1 MNNNINLQQKPSIT
15 VDGYTYYLPNPDRI
29 PQVLKDI
36 PRWVTWKAV
45 ANNGDKPRKVLY
57 DPNLLDQYGKSNDP
71 DTWSSFEK
79 ALTSF
84 EEGDRA
90 GIGFVLNN
98 DGLVGVDLDNCVDE
112 KGTISPEAIDFLKK
126 LQPSYCEYSPSRKG
140 LRALGYAE
148 PLTKGINGSFNT
160 LQVEMYSTG
169 RYLTI
174 TGDVIKDK
182 GIQKMPNFNSLA
194 NQIKPQQVV
203 AAIPAPNSN
212 QEFYVDTNRNNYL
225 FKFASKARNVISSEY
240 ILLQAILE
248 ENNRVCKPPL
258 TEHEIRATIL
268 KTVSNYEFLPKIS
281 LPNQDFQ
288 VNADGEVIQDIDCL
302 QFDIT
307 NLEMTKKG
315 QITNTNDNLYAALN
329 QLQLKY
335 DEFTQQIMLYDKN
348 EFRAIRETD
357 FFSLSIQLEKHGF
370 ATPSKTN
377 LADCVY
383 KVAHDQ
389 RFDSAIDW
397 ANSLKWDGIS
407 RIDHLF
413 SNYFG
418 VEQSHRE
425 MAYSQYFSTAMAGRL
440 LVPGIKADMVIVLI
454 GKEGMR
460 KSSAVNALA
469 PIQDTY
475 AELNFSDIHHKDSKM
490 LLNGKLIG
498 ELAELQGLRSKEAEM
513 IKAWVVRQVE
523 EYRPPFAKL
532 NVRIPRRCAFIGTSN
547 NDEFLSIG
555 ENNRRWLPLD
565 VVNQANIEALIAD
578 RNQIWAESIELFRKS
593 GVLFRD
599 AEKYQKEVN
608 DTYSVIDEILQ
619 EQIMNYLS
627 LNYQESYRIGEVCKA
642 IQDNPF
648 HKATKGEQMA
658 VARMLKHLGYDKK
671 RIGSARTMVWQK
683 AQK

>member
-1 MNNNINLQQKPSIT
+1 MNNNTNILSRQSVI
-15 VDGYTYYLPNPDRI
+15 VDGYTYYLPNVDKI
-29 PQVLKDI
+29 PKVLKEI

-71 DTWSSFEK
+71 DTWASFDK
-79 ALTSF
+79 AVTSF

-112 KGTISPEAIDFLKK
+112 HGTISPEAIDFLKK

-148 PLTKGINGSFNT
+148 PLTKGINGSYNT

-174 TGDVIKDK
+174 TGDVIKDQ

-194 NQIKPQQVV
+194 NQIKPQQVI
-203 AAIPAPNSN
+203 AAIPSPNSDI
-212 QEFYVDTNRNNYL
+212 EFYVDTNRNNYL
-225 FKFASKARNVISSEY
+225 FRFASKARNVISNPTL
-240 ILLQAILE
+240 LLQAILD
-248 ENNRVCKPPL
+248 ENDRVCKPPL
-258 TEHEIRATIL
+258 LEAEIRSTIL
-268 KTVSNYEFLPKIS
+268 KTVSNYEIKPDIS
-281 LPNQDFQ
+281 LPNNDFK
-288 VNADGEVIQDIDCL
+288 VNDDGEVIQDIDYL
-302 QFDIT
+302 NFNIT
-307 NLEMTKKG
+307 KLESNKKG
-315 QITNTNDNLYAALN
+315 QIINTNNNLYAALN

-370 ATPSKTN
+370 TTPSKTN
-377 LADCVY
+377 LMDCVY
-383 KVAHDQ
+383 KVAYDQ

-397 ANSLKWDGIS
+397 GNSLKWDGIH

-413 SNYFG
+413 NTYFG
-418 VEQSHRE
+418 VESSNRE
-425 MAYSQYFSTAMAGRL
+425 MAYSRYFATAMAGRL
-440 LVPGIKADMVIVLI
+440 LVPGIKVDMAIVLI
-454 GKEGMR
+454 GREGMR

-469 PIQDTY
+469 PILDTY
-475 AELNFSDIHHKDSKM
+475 AELNFQDIDNKDSKI

-498 ELAELQGLRSKEAEM
+498 ELAELQGLRSKEADM

-547 NDEFLSIG
+547 TDEFLSVG

-565 VVNQANIEALIAD
+565 VIKPADVDALIAD
-578 RNQIWAESIELFRKS
+578 RKQIWAEAIHLFRQS
-593 GVLFRD
+593 GVLFKD
-599 AEKYQKEVN
+599 AEAYQKEVN
-608 DTYSVIDEILQ
+608 DTYSVIDEVLQ
-619 EQIMNYLS
+619 EKILNYLS
-627 LNYQESYRIGEVCKA
+627 LNYKDTYRIGDICKA

-648 HKATKGEQMA
+648 GSPTKGEQMVA
-658 VARMLKHLGYDKK
+658 ARMLKHLGYDKK
-671 RIGSARTMVWQK
+671 RIGTDRSVVWQK
-683 AQK
+683 VQK

>member
-1 MNNNINLQQKPSIT
+1 MNNTTNLQQKPSIT
-15 VDGYTYYLPNPDRI
+15 VDGYTYYLPNVDKI

-71 DTWSSFEK
+71 DTWSSFDK
-79 ALTSF
+79 AVTSF

-112 KGTISPEAIDFLKK
+112 HGTISSEAIDFLKK

-148 PLTKGINGSFNT
+148 PLTKGINGSYNT

-194 NQIKPQQVV
+194 NQIKPQQVI
-203 AAIPAPNSN
+203 AAIPSPNSDI
-212 QEFYVDTNRNNYL
+212 EFYVDTNRNNYL
-225 FKFASKARNVISSEY
+225 FRFASKARNVISSPSL
-240 ILLQAILE
+240 LLQAILE
-248 ENNRVCKPPL
+248 ENDRVCKPPL
-258 TEHEIRATIL
+258 TEHEIRSTIL
-268 KTVSNYEFLPKIS
+268 KTVSTYEFSPDIA

-288 VNADGEVIQDIDCL
+288 VNEDGEVIQDIDCL
-302 QFDIT
+302 NFDIT
-307 NLEMTKKG
+307 NLEITKKG

-329 QLQLKY
+329 QLKLKY
-335 DEFTQQIMLYDKN
+335 DEFTQQIMIYDKTD
-348 EFRAIRETD
+348 FRAIRETD

-370 ATPSKTN
+370 ATPSKSN
-377 LADCVY
+377 LMDCVY
-383 KVAHDQ
+383 KVAFDQ
-389 RFDSAIDW
+389 RFDSAMDW
-397 ANSLKWDGIS
+397 ANSLQWDGIK

-418 VEQSHRE
+418 VEPSERE
-425 MAYSQYFSTAMAGRL
+425 IAYSRYFATAMAGRCI
-440 LVPGIKADMVIVLI
+440 VPGIKADMVIVLI
-454 GKEGMR
+454 GREGMR

-469 PIQDTY
+469 PILDTY

-547 NDEFLSIG
+547 NDEFLSVG

-565 VVNQANIEALIAD
+565 VINQANIEALIAD
-578 RNQIWAESIELFRKS
+578 RIQIWAESIHLFKES

-608 DTYSVIDEILQ
+608 DTYSVIDEFLMDKI
-619 EQIMNYLS
+619 EEYIK
-627 LNYQESYRIGEVCKA
+627 LNYQQFYKVSDICMA
-642 IQDNPF
+642 IQNNPF
-648 HKATKGEQMA
+648 NAPTKGEQMA
-658 VARMLKHLGYDKK
+658 VARMLKHLGFEKK
-671 RIGSARTMVWQK
+671 RIGYPKITVWGK
-683 AQK
+683 A

>member
-203 AAIPAPNSN
+203 AAIPSPNSD

-225 FKFASKARNVISSEY
+225 FRFASKARNVISSEY

-268 KTVSNYEFLPKIS
+268 KTVSNYEFTPEIS

-288 VNADGEVIQDIDCL
+288 VNSDGEVIQDIDCL

-307 NLEMTKKG
+307 NLEITKKG

-329 QLQLKY
+329 QLKLKY

-348 EFRAIRETD
+348 DFRPIRETD
-357 FFSLSIQLEKHGF
+357 FFSLSMQLERHGF
-370 ATPSKTN
+370 ATPSKSN
-377 LADCVY
+377 LMDCVY

-389 RFDSAIDW
+389 RFDSAIEW
-397 ANSLKWDGIS
+397 GNSLKWDGIK
-407 RIDHLF
+407 RINHLF
-413 SNYFG
+413 STYFG
-418 VEQSHRE
+418 VESSARE
-425 MAYSQYFSTAMAGRL
+425 MAYSQYFATAMAGRL
-440 LVPGIKADMVIVLI
+440 LTPGIKVDMAIVLI

-469 PIQDTY
+469 PIPDTY
-475 AELNFSDIHHKDSKM
+475 AELNFHDIDNKDSKM

-498 ELAELQGLRSKEAEM
+498 ELAELQGLRSKEANM

-532 NVRIPRRCAFIGTSN
+532 NVRIPRRCAFIGTTN
-547 NDEFLSIG
+547 DDEFLSVG

-565 VVNQANIEALIAD
+565 VVNQADIEALIAD
-578 RNQIWAESIELFRKS
+578 RTQIWAEAIHTFKES

-599 AEKYQKEVN
+599 AETYQKEVN
-608 DTYSVIDEILQ
+608 DTYSVIDESLQ
-619 EQIMNYLS
+619 DKIEDYIK
-627 LNYQESYRIGEVCKA
+627 LNYQQSYKVSEICMG
-642 IQDNPF
+642 IQSNPF
-648 HKATKGEQMA
+648 NAPTKGEQMT
-658 VARMLKHLGYDKK
+658 VARMLKHLGFEKK
-671 RIGSARTMVWQK
+671 RIGTTRTVVWQK
-683 AQK
+683 PKK

>member
-1 MNNNINLQQKPSIT
+1 MNNTINLQLKPSIT
-15 VDGYTYYLPNPDRI
+15 VDGYTYYLPNIDKI

-71 DTWSSFEK
+71 DTWSSFDK
-79 ALTSF
+79 AVTSF

-112 KGTISPEAIDFLKK
+112 HGTISPEAIDFLKK

-148 PLTKGINGSFNT
+148 PLTKGINGSYNT

-194 NQIKPQQVV
+194 NQIKPQQVI
-203 AAIPAPNSN
+203 AAIPSPNSDI
-212 QEFYVDTNRNNYL
+212 EFYVDTNRNNYL
-225 FKFASKARNVISSEY
+225 FRFASKARNVISSPTL
-240 ILLQAILE
+240 LLQAILD
-248 ENNRVCKPPL
+248 ENDRVCKPPL
-258 TEHEIRATIL
+258 SEAEIRSTIL
-268 KTVSNYEFLPKIS
+268 KTVSTYEFSPDIT

-302 QFDIT
+302 RFNIT
-307 NLEMTKKG
+307 NLETTKKG
-315 QITNTNDNLYAALN
+315 QIVNTNDNLYAALS
-329 QLQLKY
+329 QLELKY
-335 DEFTQQIMLYDKN
+335 DEFSQQVMLYDKN
-348 EFRAIRETD
+348 EFRSIRETD

-370 ATPSKTN
+370 PTPSKTN
-377 LADCVY
+377 LVDCVY
-383 KVAHDQ
+383 KVAYDK

-397 ANSLKWDGIS
+397 GNSLKWDGIK

-413 SNYFG
+413 SRYFG
-418 VEQSHRE
+418 VESSERE
-425 MAYSQYFSTAMAGRL
+425 MAYSRYLATAMAGRL
-440 LVPGIKADMVIVLI
+440 LVPGIKADMVVVLI
-454 GKEGMR
+454 GVEGKR

-469 PIQDTY
+469 PILDTY
-475 AELNFSDIHHKDSKM
+475 VELSFADIHNKDNKI

-498 ELAELQGLRSKEAEM
+498 ELAELQGLRSKDADM

-532 NVRIPRRCAFIGTSN
+532 NVRVPRRCALIGTSN
-547 NDEFLSIG
+547 NEEFLSVG
-555 ENNRRWLPLD
+555 EGNRRWLPLD
-565 VVNQANIEALIAD
+565 VLQQANVEELVQD
-578 RNQIWAESIELFRKS
+578 RNQIWAEAISLFKES
-593 GVLFRD
+593 GVLYKD
-599 AEKYQKEVN
+599 AEKYQNEVN
-608 DTYSVIDEILQ
+608 NTYSVVDESLMTKVQ
-619 EQIMNYLS
+619 DYLK
-627 LNYQESYRIGEVCKA
+627 LNYQEYYKVADVCKA
-642 IQDNPF
+642 TQYDPF
-648 HKATKGEQMA
+648 SDPTIGQQMV
-658 VARMLKHLGYDKK
+658 VARMLKHLGYKK
-671 RIGSARTMVWQK
+671 ERVGNPKINVWK
-683 AQK
+683 K

>member
-1 MNNNINLQQKPSIT
+1 MNNTINLQLKPSIT
-15 VDGYTYYLPNPDRI
+15 VDGYTYYLPNIDKI

-36 PRWVTWKAV
+36 PRWVTWKAI

-71 DTWSSFEK
+71 DTWSSFDK
-79 ALTSF
+79 AVTSF

-112 KGTISPEAIDFLKK
+112 HGTISLEAIDFLKK

-148 PLTKGINGSFNT
+148 PLTKGINGSYNT

-194 NQIKPQQVV
+194 NQIKPQQVI
-203 AAIPAPNSN
+203 AAIPSPNSDI
-212 QEFYVDTNRNNYL
+212 EFYVDTNRNNYL
-225 FKFASKARNVISSEY
+225 FRFASKARNVISSPTL
-240 ILLQAILE
+240 LLQAILD
-248 ENNRVCKPPL
+248 ENDRVCKPPL
-258 TEHEIRATIL
+258 SEAEIRSTIF
-268 KTVSNYEFLPKIS
+268 KTVSNYEIKPDIS
-281 LPNQDFQ
+281 LPNNDFQ
-288 VNADGEVIQDIDCL
+288 LNEDGEVIQDIDCL
-302 QFDIT
+302 RFDIT
-307 NLEMTKKG
+307 NLETTKKG
-315 QITNTNDNLYAALN
+315 QIINTNDNLYAALN

-348 EFRAIRETD
+348 DFRAIRETD
-357 FFSLSIQLEKHGF
+357 FFSLSIQLERHGF

-383 KVAHDQ
+383 KVASDQ

-397 ANSLKWDGIS
+397 GNSLKWDGIK

-413 SNYFG
+413 STYFG
-418 VEQSHRE
+418 VEQSIRE
-425 MAYSQYFSTAMAGRL
+425 MAYSQYFATAMAGRL
-440 LVPGIKADMVIVLI
+440 LVPGIKVDMAIVLI

-469 PIQDTY
+469 PIPDTY
-475 AELNFSDIHHKDSKM
+475 AELNFHDIDNKDSKM

-498 ELAELQGLRSKEAEM
+498 ELAELQGLRSKEANM
-513 IKAWVVRQVE
+513 IKAWVVRQIE

-532 NVRIPRRCAFIGTSN
+532 NVRVPRRCAFIGTTN
-547 NDEFLSIG
+547 DDEFLSVG

-565 VVNQANIEALIAD
+565 VVKQADIEALIVD
-578 RNQIWAESIELFRKS
+578 RTQIWAEAIYVFKES

-599 AEKYQKEVN
+599 AETYQKEVN
-608 DTYSVIDEILQ
+608 DTYSVVDEALQ
-619 EQIMNYLS
+619 DKVQDYIK
-627 LNYQESYRIGEVCKA
+627 LNYQQSYRVSDICSA
-642 IQDNPF
+642 IQNNPF
-648 HKATKGEQMA
+648 QAPTKGEQMII
-658 VARMLKHLGYDKK
+658 ARMLKHLGFEKK
-671 RIGSARTMVWQK
+671 RIGSTRTVVWQRP
-683 AQK
+683 QK

>member
-1 MNNNINLQQKPSIT
+1 MNNNIKLQDKPSVS
-15 VDGYTYYLPNPDRI
+15 VDGYTYYLPNVDKI

-45 ANNGDKPRKVLY
+45 ANNGDKPRKILY
-57 DPNLLDQYGKSNDP
+57 DPNLPDWYAKSNDP
-71 DTWSSFEK
+71 ETWSSFDK
-79 ALTSF
+79 AVTSF
-84 EEGDRA
+84 EEGNRA

-112 KGTISPEAIDFLKK
+112 NGTISPEAITFLKE
-126 LQPSYCEYSPSRKG
+126 LQPGYCEYSPSRKG
-140 LRALGYAE
+140 LRAVGYGDS
-148 PLTKGINGSFNT
+148 LVKGINGSLNG

-182 GIQKMPNFNSLA
+182 GFNHMPNFIVLA
-194 NQIKPQQVV
+194 NKVKPQQVV
-203 AAIPAPNSN
+203 AVIPSHDSDV
-212 QEFYVDTNRNNYL
+212 EFYVDTNRNNYL
-225 FKFASKARNVISSEY
+225 FKFASKARNIISSEY
-240 ILLQAILE
+240 ILFKAILE

-258 TEHEIRATIL
+258 SEAEIRATIL
-268 KTVSNYEFLPKIS
+268 KTVSNYEMKPNIS

-302 QFDIT
+302 HFDIT
-307 NLEMTKKG
+307 NLEANKKG
-315 QITNTNDNLYAALN
+315 QILNTNDNLYAALN

-335 DEFTQQIMLYDKN
+335 DEFTQQTMLYDKN

-357 FFSLSIQLEKHGF
+357 FFSLSIQLERHGF

-397 ANSLKWDGIS
+397 GNSLKWDGIK

-413 SNYFG
+413 STYFG

-425 MAYSQYFSTAMAGRL
+425 MAYSQYFATAMAGRL
-440 LVPGIKADMVIVLI
+440 LVPGIKVDMAIVLI

-469 PIQDTY
+469 PIPDTY
-475 AELNFSDIHHKDSKM
+475 AELNFHDIDNKDSKM

-498 ELAELQGLRSKEAEM
+498 ELAELQGLRSKEANM

-532 NVRIPRRCAFIGTSN
+532 NVRIPRRCAFIGTTN
-547 NDEFLSIG
+547 DDEFLSVG

-565 VVNQANIEALIAD
+565 VVKQADIEALITD
-578 RNQIWAESIELFRKS
+578 RTQIWAEAIHVFKAA

-599 AEKYQKEVN
+599 AETYQKEVN
-608 DTYSVIDEILQ
+608 DTYSVVDEALQ
-619 EQIMNYLS
+619 DKVQDYIK
-627 LNYQESYRIGEVCKA
+627 LNYQQSYRVSDICLA
-642 IQDNPF
+642 IQNNPF
-648 HKATKGEQMA
+648 QAPTKGEQM
-658 VARMLKHLGYDKK
+658 VIARMLKHLGFEKK
-671 RIGSARTMVWQK
+671 RIGSTKTMVWQRP
-683 AQK
+683 QK